1 MVSECK
7 DDVSQMNIG
16 KTNYAD
22 CAAGAKDEKFARSWL
37 DSKTVDA
44 WRHIRMYQAL
54 DSLLSSEE
62 SNWLTIGDGRYGVD
76 SMYLAHRGARVTASD
91 IDDTLLKE
99 AKELNLI
106 SSFSKENAES
116 LSFAD
121 SSFDYVLC
129 KESYHH
135 FNRPMIALYEMLRV
149 AVKGVVLIEPNDQY
163 IGYSV
168 IKHIMLSLLNK
179 LLFTVNKAIP
189 RHSFETTGN
198 FIYTVSRR
206 ELEKVALSLNLRYI
220 AFRGINDSYIEGVE
234 FEKMSQDS
242 KLFKLI
248 RYKIFLRDLLVKL
261 RIIDSDL
268 LTVVL
273 FKQAPDAKLLDRLKC
288 DGFDITVL
296 PENPYAHF

>member
-1 MVSECK
+1 MGSECK
-7 DDVSQMNIG
+7 DNTSQVNIA

-22 CAAGAKDEKFARSWL
+22 CATGAKDEKFARSWL

-44 WRHIRMYQAL
+44 WRHARMYQAL
-54 DSLLSSEE
+54 DSLLGPEE

-76 SMYLAHRGARVTASD
+76 SMYLAERGAKVTASD

-106 SSFSKENAES
+106 SSFSRENAES

-121 SSFDYVLC
+121 SSFDFVLC

-135 FNRPMIALYEMLRV
+135 FARPMIALYEMLRV
-149 AVKGVVLIEPNDQY
+149 SVKGVVLIEPNDQF

-168 IKHIMLSLLNK
+168 FKSIMLLLINK
-179 LLFTVNKAIP
+179 LLSFINKDIP
-189 RHSFETTGN
+189 RHNFESTGN

-206 ELEKVALSLNLRYI
+206 EFEKVALGLNLRYI
-220 AFRGINDSYIEGVE
+220 AFRGVNDSYVKGVE
-234 FEKMSQDS
+234 FEKMSQES
-242 KLFKLI
+242 KLFKI
-248 RYKIFLRDLLVKL
+248 IKYKIFLRDLLVKF
-261 RIIDSDL
+261 RILDSDL

-273 FKQAPDAKLLDRLKC
+273 FKQTPDAEVLARLKR
-288 DGFDITVL
+288 DGFDVTVL
-296 PENPYAHF
+296 PENPYVHV